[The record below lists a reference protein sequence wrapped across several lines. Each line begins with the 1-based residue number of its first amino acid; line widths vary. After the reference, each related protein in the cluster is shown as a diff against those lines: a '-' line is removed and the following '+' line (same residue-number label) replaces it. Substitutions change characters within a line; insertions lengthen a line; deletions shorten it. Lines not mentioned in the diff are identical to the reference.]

1 MRITTGRP
9 AYPGLSASCRP
20 LAKSGQFNYMQ
31 KQTSQI
37 NTAKLSQLDVIG
49 FWLPLFASWLL
60 MTAEGPIVSASIN
73 RLPREEI
80 MLAAQGIITSLS
92 VTIESPIIN
101 MLATATAL
109 TRDRRSYLLLRRFTI
124 HWMVALTALTML
136 IAFTPFFNV
145 VVVQWMG
152 TPPEIAQWVRPGMQI
167 MTLWSAAIAWRR
179 FLQGVLIHFG
189 QTRLVAWGTAVRLLA
204 SGGTAV
210 GMAVWSGLP
219 GVYVGSSAL
228 MAGVLAEAIYATIVI
243 RPLVRTHLATDDDE
257 AELTYRELFWFHL
270 PLAGT
275 SVLTLFTQP
284 LVTTSLNRLPNPT
297 PSLAAWPIVFQVL
310 LMTRAAAFALP
321 EVVIAL
327 TRNRDSYI
335 PIRRFTL
342 FLTAASLVG
351 MLLLIFTPAL
361 PYYIFVI
368 QDTTLEVGQLVETGV
383 MVFVLLPAVTVLVS
397 WLRGLLIG
405 RRATRAINLG
415 MLINLI
421 ITAVVLVLGVQMQW
435 PGIPTA
441 AVALTVATAAELLFL
456 HLRANRLL
464 NFNLFTPAQAESRV
478 S

>member
-20 LAKSGQFNYMQ
+20 LVKSGQFNYMQ

-37 NTAKLSQLDVIG
+37 NTAKLSQLDIIG

-210 GMAVWSGLP
+210 GMAV
-219 GVYVGSSAL
+219 
-228 MAGVLAEAIYATIVI
+228 I
-243 RPLVRTHLATDDDE
+243 RPLVRTYLATDDDE